1 MRPIHWLAVV
11 RALCLVAIATSAAL
25 LVDYVSP
32 APAFC
37 SPNSG
42 CGAVRHSGFGY
53 WMGVPVPALGLAGF
67 GFLYF
72 LSLSKQHRVWV
83 RPVAYAGAAMAL
95 VFIGIMAFVIH
106 HSCLF
111 CVVTDASAILAAG
124 AAYLS
129 RERTKKDREEELL
142 ASWAWVTL
150 AVIAITAPV
159 LWPKLQPRA
168 PVPAGIQQYYKPGK
182 INVIEFA
189 DYECPFCRKL
199 HPTLKKLV
207 GEYGDRVN
215 FVRLNM
221 PLPRHTEAMFAAKA
235 AICAA
240 AQGKEEAATDAL
252 FEASDLSEAN
262 VRRIVLGLGVE
273 PKKFDACVTARET
286 AERIARES
294 QILRDAGFQGLPTTY
309 VGSRQIV
316 GAYGE
321 DVFREAFDQAAQ
333 GKEERGIPA
342 WLYFGLS
349 LLLAGAVAHFG
360 RLRHEPATERPER
373 ASKPP
378 PKKRSGKRKDRAK
391 ETDPADEEDTD

>member
-1 MRPIHWLAVV
+1 M
-11 RALCLVAIATSAAL
+11 LCLVAIATSAAL

-53 WMGVPVPALGLAGF
+53 WMGIPVPAIGLAGF

-72 LSLSKQHRVWV
+72 LSLSRPHRKWV

-106 HSCLF
+106 HTCVF
-111 CVVTDASAILAAG
+111 CMVTDGSAILAAG

-142 ASWAWVTL
+142 KGWAWMTL
-150 AVIAITAPV
+150 AAIAISAPV

-207 GEYGDRVN
+207 AEYGDRVS
-215 FVRLNM
+215 FARLNM
-221 PLPRHTEAMFAAKA
+221 PLPRHPQAAFAAKA
-235 AICAA
+235 AICAS
-240 AQGKEEAATDAL
+240 AQGREDAAADAL
-252 FEASDLSEAN
+252 FEAEDLSEAN
-262 VRRIVLGLGVE
+262 VRRLVLGLGVE
-273 PKKFDACVTARET
+273 PKKFDACVRSPAT
-286 AERIARES
+286 AERITRES

-309 VGSRQIV
+309 IGSKQIV

-321 DVFREAFDQAAQ
+321 DVFREAFEQAAH
-333 GKEERGIPA
+333 GESDTGIPA
-342 WLYFGLS
+342 WLYFGLTAV
-349 LLLAGAVAHFG
+349 LAAAVAHFG
-360 RLRHEPATERPER
+360 KLRHDGGPERVERVER

-378 PKKRSGKRKDRAK
+378 PKKRAPKRKER
-391 ETDPADEEDTD
+391 ERSADDTDEDVAD